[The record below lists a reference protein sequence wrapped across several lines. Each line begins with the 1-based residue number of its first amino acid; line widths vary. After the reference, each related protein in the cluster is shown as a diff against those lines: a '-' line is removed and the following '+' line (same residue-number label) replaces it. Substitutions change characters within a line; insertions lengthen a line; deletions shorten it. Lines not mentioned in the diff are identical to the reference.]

1 MVDAI
6 DESNPRE
13 DLLKVFQD
21 LVTDSRFE
29 KVQLLASSRDY
40 IDIERVMGEISVSVS
55 MANPFVEEDI
65 RLHVRVTLQSNRKFV
80 RWPQDLLD
88 EVEDTISRGAK
99 GMFRWAVCQIDVLQR
114 LKCERGVFKKALGNL
129 PKTLDEMYDRILL
142 TIPEEEQLFV
152 HHAL

>member
-1 MVDAI
+1 MYKRGAEPSLGDLLEAVKDILGKFEITYIMVDAI

-99 GMFRWAVCQIDVLQR
+99 GMYVVLNSPWPGYS
-114 LKCERGVFKKALGNL
+114 C
-129 PKTLDEMYDRILL
+129 
-142 TIPEEEQLFV
+142 
-152 HHAL
+152 H